1 MKYYEDD
8 RARLIPEEYL
18 KMTQEEL
25 DLEIDRVYQKYYGNN
40 SKKEKSLNLTL
51 PIKLPIA

>member
-8 RARLIPEEYL
+8 RPRLIPEEYL